1 MKTIYNYI
9 SLLGLLLVLG
19 LTSCEGFLA
28 EYSQDEVAPKNVREY
43 SQILYGEAYLR
54 GEELPY
60 SYLELLTDNVKIV
73 SNSSNES
80 TGTDV
85 RVKGWGYF
93 TWQASPEKTAS
104 GGLNIDRSWR
114 FFYRHILASN
124 IILKEMPNMTGDESE
139 KAQLEGEAHAARLN
153 AYFYLTN
160 LYAPAY
166 NPATAKETKGV
177 PINDKSHGEDA
188 QFPRATLADNYAQ
201 MIKDIEGAEKAF
213 AQVSK
218 PAGIFSWNLNAV
230 TILASRVYL
239 YMKDYPKTIE
249 YATKALALNPVL
261 QNLNDMD
268 LKEGIF
274 INKNNKE
281 IAFSYGFFNPE
292 YFAIGN
298 SAYYTISDELSALY
312 TSDDL
317 RKANTTDG
325 LFFRSER
332 VNVGSFWFPKYV
344 YYSKVTK
351 GADESESNCYGFA
364 IRTSEALLNR
374 AEAYAETGQLDLA
387 MADLNKLLANR
398 MKKGTPA
405 LAQPATQEEVIQLV
419 RLERRKELAFEQHR
433 WFDLRRWDQPEIKH
447 LYITNL
453 ESGEGNEFVLSQGDS
468 RYTLPIPQTAFESDP
483 SLTK

>member
-1 MKTIYNYI
+1 MNTIYKNI
-9 SLLGLLLVLG
+9 ALLGLLMVIG
-19 LTSCEGFLA
+19 LTSCESFLA

-43 SQILYGEAYLR
+43 AQILYGEGYFR

-60 SYLELLTDNVKIV
+60 SYLELLTDDVKIT
-73 SNSSNES
+73 SNKNNKT

-93 TWQASPEKTAS
+93 TWQTTPELTAS
-104 GGLNIDRSWR
+104 RGLNIDRSWR
-114 FFYRHILASN
+114 AFYRHILVSN
-124 IILKEMPNMTGDESE
+124 IILKEMQNMTGEESE
-139 KAQLEGEAHAARLN
+139 KAQLEGEAYAVRLN

-166 NPATAKETKGV
+166 DPATAKETKGV
-177 PINDKSHGEDA
+177 PLNDKAHGEDA
-188 QFPRATLADNYAQ
+188 QFPRASLADNYAQ
-201 MIKDIEGAEKAF
+201 MTKDIEGAEKAF
-213 AQVSK
+213 ARVNK
-218 PAGIFSWNLNAV
+218 PADIFSWNLNAV
-230 TILASRVYL
+230 AILASRVYL
-239 YMKDYPKTIE
+239 YMKDYPKAIE
-249 YATKALALNPVL
+249 YASKALALNPSI

-268 LKEGIF
+268 LKKGIF
-274 INKNNKE
+274 FNKKNRE
-281 IAFSYGFFNPE
+281 IAFSYGFHHPE
-292 YFAIGN
+292 YYASGN
-298 SAYYTISDELSALY
+298 IAYYTISDELSALY

-317 RKANTTDG
+317 RKANDIEG
-325 LFFRSER
+325 LFFRSQR
-332 VNVGSFWFPKYV
+332 QNVGSLWFPKYV
-344 YYSKVTK
+344 YFPKVTK
-351 GADESESNCYGFA
+351 GADESDSHCYGFA

-387 MADLNKLLANR
+387 MADLNKLRANR

-405 LAQPATQEEVIQLV
+405 LAQPTSQEEVIQLI
-419 RLERRKELAFEQHR
+419 RLERRRELAFEQHR

-453 ESGEGNEFVLSQGDS
+453 ETGEGEEVILSKGDS